1 MDDNEVPAPGPAFKI
16 RQRNAAVP
24 ARRAPPPVTD
34 IFSGKATVIVKREK
48 KAAPVVKDYTSD
60 STIEIVA
67 ENLRPKVLMKDVKS
81 KQKPIPKRS
90 DAKAQND
97 RVKAVK
103 IDRCVFPP

>member
-1 MDDNEVPAPGPAFKI
+1 MDDNEVPI

-34 IFSGKATVIVKREK
+34 IFSGKATVIVKKEK
-48 KAAPVVKDYTSD
+48 KAAPVVKDYASD
-60 STIEIVA
+60 SSTVEIVA
-67 ENLRPKVLMKDVKS
+67 ENLGPKVLVKNVKS
-81 KQKPIPKRS
+81 KQKAVPKRS